1 MTAYVEPTLEKNR
14 KDNRCFR
21 SRGDARGK
29 LAGLRRSSAA
39 GTPPRRAGDTQTG
52 AGAAYAGAGAAY
64 AAPSAQTRAAS
75 AQADAASAPA
85 ASCSASSRRH

>member
-29 LAGLRRSSAA
+29 FAGLRRSSAA
-39 GTPPRRAGDTQTG
+39 GTSSRRAGDTQT
-52 AGAAYAGAGAAY
+52 GAGAAY

-85 ASCSASSRRH
+85 ASGSSSSRRH